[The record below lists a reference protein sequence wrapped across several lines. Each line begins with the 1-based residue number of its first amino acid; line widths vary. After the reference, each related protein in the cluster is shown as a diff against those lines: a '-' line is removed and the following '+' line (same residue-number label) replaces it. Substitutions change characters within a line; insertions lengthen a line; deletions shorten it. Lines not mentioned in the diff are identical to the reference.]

1 MINSFRKSGT
11 AVTHHLILMLA
22 RLSPKQG
29 VNPLH
34 TWPNYPLTKSTPS
47 RGFSFCRA
55 LRGLWA
61 QLPTKSLSGAIRYR
75 CE

>member
-34 TWPNYPLTKSTPS
+34 TWPNYPLNKIHAIAWIFFLS
-47 RGFSFCRA
+47 RLKGIM
-55 LRGLWA
+55 G
-61 QLPTKSLSGAIRYR
+61 TITD
-75 CE
+75 